1 MNAEDC
7 RILLLRDLD
16 GLKRQL
22 QAYPDEIS
30 IWAAPEGISN
40 SAGNIALHIAG
51 NLQAFIGAG
60 LGGSGYE
67 RDRDS
72 EFSRTSV
79 PLAELEQELDRAAEA
94 VDKTL
99 SALPAE
105 TLSAPFPIAFGN
117 VRPVTQRFLTHL
129 CGHLAY
135 HLGQIDYHRRLTTGA
150 GAVKGIQSISALAD

>member
-22 QAYPDEIS
+22 QAYPDEAS
-30 IWAAPEGISN
+30 IWEMPAGISN

-51 NLQAFIGAG
+51 NLQCFIGAE
-60 LGGSGYE
+60 LGGTGYE

-72 EFSRTSV
+72 EFSRSGV
-79 PLAELEQELDRAAEA
+79 SRAELEQELDRAAEA

-99 SALPAE
+99 STLPAE
-105 TLSAPFPIAFGN
+105 TLSAPFPITFGN
-117 VRPVTQRFLTHL
+117 VQPVTQRMLAHL

-135 HLGQIDYHRRLTTGA
+135 HLGQIDYHRRLTTGT
-150 GAVKGIQSISALAD
+150 GALKGIQSISALAG